1 MLKLTT
7 LFYCR
12 SRSNLTTK
20 IFFYKILV
28 FIFPDYPKS
37 MIKSL
42 FRKSPGMVINFLDLV
57 DAFLE
62 KSAKNGASLP
72 TVFKK
77 DTQVKT

>member
-28 FIFPDYPKS
+28 FIPPDYPKN

-42 FRKSPGMVINFLDLV
+42 FRKSPGMVVDFFDLA
-57 DAFLE
+57 DAFFE
-62 KSAKNGASLP
+62 QSA
-72 TVFKK
+72 
-77 DTQVKT
+77 

>member
-1 MLKLTT
+1 
-7 LFYCR
+7 
-12 SRSNLTTK
+12 
-20 IFFYKILV
+20 
-28 FIFPDYPKS
+28 
-37 MIKSL
+37 
-42 FRKSPGMVINFLDLV
+42 MVINFLDLV